1 MDLPATSRMS
11 LTPLSDGFLGGNWP
25 VVTECKYPIDV
36 ICNFLLTVR
45 LIERGGRE
53 RGLLG

>member
-1 MDLPATSRMS
+1 M
-11 LTPLSDGFLGGNWP
+11 
-25 VVTECKYPIDV
+25 ECKYLIDV
-36 ICNFLLTVR
+36 ICNCLLTVR